1 MLNQYPAWKYLL
13 VIIVLLLSS
22 LYALPNL
29 YGEDPALQVTSTR
42 TAEVDLTTQDKVQKL
57 LTDAGVTYD
66 SISLV
71 DDQLLVRFP
80 DTETQLEAKDVV
92 KKGLGRGYVVAL
104 NLAPRTPDWLVS
116 LGASPMYLGL
126 DLRGGVHFLME
137 VDVDS
142 AVRQAE
148 ERYIGDFRGLLRE
161 NKVRYARVARYA
173 NEDVDRDGLARS
185 GVEIKFKSAEARDK
199 AEELLDAEYP
209 DLELRSDDRADGYY
223 LLAGLDDKERRE
235 VRKLALKQNITTL
248 RNRVNELGVAEPVI
262 QQQGDSRIVVQ
273 LPGVQDTARAKEIL
287 GATATLEFRL
297 ADETHD
303 VQEAVR
309 GRVPPGL
316 KLYPERDGGYVLLKN
331 RVMLTGDYII
341 DASSGLDQQ
350 SGSPAVY
357 ITLDGKGASIFSKVT
372 GENIKKLMAVVFIE
386 NKTETRMVDGKPVKT
401 RRTVEEVINVARIQD
416 QLSKRFQITGLD
428 STKEAHNL
436 ALLLRAGALAAPI
449 EIVEERTI
457 GPSLGQD
464 NIDQGFMSVIIGFV
478 LVLVFMAIWYR
489 GFGLVANL
497 ALAMNLVVIV
507 AVLSML
513 QATLTLPGIA
523 GIVLTVGMA
532 VDANVLIFERI
543 REELRN
549 GISPQAAINAGYE
562 KAFSTIADANIT
574 TLIAAVILFGF
585 GTGPIKGFAITLSI
599 GIITSMF
606 TAIVGT
612 RAVVNLIYGGRRVN
626 KLSI

>member
-13 VIIVLLLSS
+13 VITVLLVGM

-42 TAEVDLTTQDKVQKL
+42 TAEVDLATQDKVQKL
-57 LTDAGVTYD
+57 LTDAGIAYD
-66 SISLV
+66 SISLA
-71 DDQLLVRFP
+71 DARLLVRFS
-80 DTETQLEAKDVV
+80 DTEAQLVAKDVV
-92 KKGLGRGYVVAL
+92 KKGLGRGHVVAL

-116 LGASPMYLGL
+116 LGAEPMYLGL

-142 AVRQAE
+142 AVKQAE
-148 ERYIGDFRGLLRE
+148 ERYIDDFRGLLRK
-161 NKVRYARVARYA
+161 NKVRYARVVRYH

-185 GVEIKFKSAEARDK
+185 GVEIKFKSAEARDQ
-199 AEELLDAEYP
+199 AEALIDAEYP
-209 DLELRSDDRADGYY
+209 DLELRSDDRSDGYY

-248 RNRVNELGVAEPVI
+248 RNRVNELGVSEPVI

-297 ADETHD
+297 ADETND

-316 KLYPERDGGYVLLKN
+316 KLYPERDGGHVLLKN

-372 GENIKKLMAVVFIE
+372 GDNIKKLMAVVFIE

-449 EIVEERTI
+449 EIIEERTI
-457 GPSLGQD
+457 GPSLGQE

-478 LVLVFMAIWYR
+478 LVLAFMAIWYR

-497 ALAMNLVVIV
+497 ALALNLVVIV
-507 AVLSML
+507 AVLSIM

-574 TLIAAVILFGF
+574 TLIAAVILYGF

-599 GIITSMF
+599 GIMTSMF
-606 TAIVGT
+606 TAIMGT
-612 RAVVNLIYGGRRVN
+612 RAVVNLMYGGRRVD